1 MQDWTNVGRR
11 TFLHCSFPWRIDQLE
26 EIKVPVRQ
34 PNRFMLLLFGWKQ
47 SSLVRRHQ
55 TLDRG
60 TSDTAKSLSR
70 FSLVSQQ
77 KRERVHH
84 LDFGGGAPEG
94 TRHS

>member
-11 TFLHCSFPWRIDQLE
+11 TLLHCSFPWRIDQLE
-26 EIKVPVRQ
+26 IKVPVRE
-34 PNRFMLLLFGWKQ
+34 PNPIMLLLFGWKQ

-77 KRERVHH
+77 KRERVHY
-84 LDFGGGAPEG
+84 LGFGGGASKG
-94 TRHS
+94 TRQWW